1 MEMIGDKKRDC
12 EILSMLQMDTR
23 LLGIAKSSEGGDHKC
38 NCSTNV
44 HERLVNVQSVLI
56 EGHIARLPADGQ
68 LRSVCLICPPPT
80 PCLHSASLFVP
91 VLAPLDLLVCYKYWL
106 LSHIPHTLAFHLLIH
121 DDHVTKE
128 PTVAGAFTDA
138 GLVAQ
143 RSVADTPQYRTD
155 A

>member
-1 MEMIGDKKRDC
+1 M
-12 EILSMLQMDTR
+12 QMTD
-23 LLGIAKSSEGGDHKC
+23 
-38 NCSTNV
+38 
-44 HERLVNVQSVLI
+44 ERAQATGQRAVRA
-56 EGHIARLPADGQ
+56 HRRPHRAPAADGQ

-80 PCLHSASLFVP
+80 PYLHSASLFVP

-138 GLVAQ
+138 GRVAQ